1 MKTLKQI
8 MDEYAKELNMNDI
21 PDFWI
26 TEQVEEITQ
35 RYKLEILEQV
45 KFGFDICSDHSTGC
59 LGYRNLVRE
68 IERQKENKPIDKS
81 ISPVKPYEPGKR
93 RASE

>member
-8 MDEYAKELNMNDI
+8 MIEYGEESGIID
-21 PDFWI
+21 PQFWYI
-26 TEQVEEITQ
+26 AQTEEIAQ
-35 RYKLEILEQV
+35 RYKLEILEDV

-59 LGYRNLVRE
+59 LGYRNLVERIRRE
-68 IERQKENKPIDKS
+68 KENQPIDES

-93 RASE
+93 STTN